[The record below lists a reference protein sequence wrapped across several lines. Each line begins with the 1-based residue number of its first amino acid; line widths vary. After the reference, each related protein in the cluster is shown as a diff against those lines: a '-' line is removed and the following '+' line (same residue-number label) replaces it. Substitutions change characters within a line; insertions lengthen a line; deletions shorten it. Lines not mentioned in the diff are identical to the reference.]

1 MTANPTTDLSR
12 QLSAALR
19 DFMRERELRLDDV
32 AAVLNRSR
40 AYVAART
47 NGSRDLSLDIVAAVA
62 QLAHLTPHSLM
73 VELSARMSAAS
84 VAAAAAPQQAPG
96 MGQGEPTGNATR

>member
-1 MTANPTTDLSR
+1 MDTRNPSTDLSR

-19 DFMRERELRLDDV
+19 DFMRERDLRLDDV
-32 AAVLNRSR
+32 AAVLGRSR

-62 QLAHLTPHSLM
+62 QLAHLTPYSLM
-73 VELSARMSAAS
+73 VEVTARMHAAGATAAGPTPAAGTDHSTSSA
-84 VAAAAAPQQAPG
+84 
-96 MGQGEPTGNATR
+96 ND